1 MEMHG
6 IRFCNRTKTREG
18 EDPAQM
24 NAQFAGFA
32 ALCAS
37 IGFASHVR
45 GVEYS
50 SNWCGYSI
58 DVDPTHEHTQIGGG
72 IEWAAD
78 QTLPQFEIFGR
89 VEHKG
94 GLEDDA

>member
-6 IRFCNRTKTREG
+6 IKFNNRAKKQEDD
-18 EDPAQM
+18 DPAQTS
-24 NAQFAGFA
+24 AQFAAFA

-37 IGFASHVR
+37 IGVASHVR

-50 SNWCGYSI
+50 SNWCVYEI
-58 DVDPTHEHTQIGGG
+58 DVDPIHEHTQVGGG

-78 QTLPQFEIFGR
+78 QTLPQFYLFDR

>member
-1 MEMHG
+1 METHG
-6 IRFCNRTKTREG
+6 IKFSNRTKTSEG

-24 NAQFAGFA
+24 NAQFFAFA

-37 IGFASHVR
+37 IGFAKYVR

-58 DVDPTHEHTQIGGG
+58 DVAHQHEYTQVGGG
-72 IEWAAD
+72 IEWAAN

-89 VEHKG
+89 VEHRG
-94 GLEDDA
+94 SLDEA